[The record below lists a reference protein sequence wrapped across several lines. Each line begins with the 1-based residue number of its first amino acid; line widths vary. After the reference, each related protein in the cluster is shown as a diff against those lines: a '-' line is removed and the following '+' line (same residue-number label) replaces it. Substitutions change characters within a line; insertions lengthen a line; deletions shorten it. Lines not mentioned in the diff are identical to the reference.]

1 MRIQTLTDR
10 QLMQHWDVAAR
21 VCAGTRDDAVMD
33 HYIERLKYIDGEM
46 NRRDKERAKNQ
57 AKAARIPIM
66 GNSP

>member
-21 VCAGTRDDAVMD
+21 ACAAMSDQGIID
-33 HYIERLKYIDGEM
+33 HYVERLNFIDGEM